1 MIRRYFLLVVF
12 LFINC
17 AGGLAFA
24 DIQQKINEAEKEYIS
39 NRFLN
44 AVFMFADNDKS
55 LLTGAKGIFALNGEQ
70 LKANEVMPIA
80 SATKPFTAAG
90 ILRLQEQKLLNV
102 NDKIYKYIDLE
113 MWQGKVPD
121 WAYKISIHN
130 LLTHSSG
137 IAEYFSFV
145 QLDLNMPKKELRK
158 KILQYVA
165 SKPLEISIGKKFK
178 YSNTNFVILGMIIE
192 KVTKK
197 DLSSFFQD
205 EFFKPLNMKS
215 TSFASYSEAARIQ
228 KNVVSSNYPVRYFLT
243 PNNSNKPI
251 FTPVT
256 ANFSAVPCADGGIIS
271 TPSDLVK
278 WYRALNEG
286 KLLSKRS
293 YKLMTTKYFFAKEVN
308 NRKTYMGYGIFLTN
322 FDSKHL
328 MVHFTGK
335 ALGVQSEV
343 GYVLPNNFY
352 FAILSN
358 TMVYI
363 PEGEKNKIDMS
374 NPLNQLEIFHFRDAV
389 IDAAVKDDEIVKPR

>member
-1 MIRRYFLLVVF
+1 MIRKVFLLVTF

-17 AGGLAFA
+17 ISNLVVAN
-24 DIQQKINEAEKEYIS
+24 IQQKIIEAEKEYIS

-44 AVFMFADNDKS
+44 AAFMFADDYKS
-55 LLTGAKGIFALNGEQ
+55 LLTAAKGIFALNGEQ

-102 NDKIYKYIDLE
+102 NDKIYKYIDAE

-121 WAYKISIHN
+121 WAHKISIHN

-145 QLDLNMPKKELRK
+145 KLDLNMSKKEARK
-158 KILQYVA
+158 KILGFVA

-178 YSNTNFVILGMIIE
+178 HSNTNFVILGMIIE
-192 KVTKK
+192 KVSKK
-197 DLSSFFQD
+197 DLSNFFQD

-228 KNVVSSNYPVRYFLT
+228 RNVVSSNYPVRYFIT

-256 ANFSAVPCADGGIIS
+256 SNFVAVPCADGRIIS
-271 TPSDLVK
+271 TPCDLIK
-278 WYRALNEG
+278 WYRALNQG
-286 KLLSKRS
+286 KILSKKS
-293 YKLMTTKYFFAKEVN
+293 YKLMTTKYFFAKEID
-308 NRKTYMGYGIFLTN
+308 NRKTYMGYGIYLTEL
-322 FDSKHL
+322 DSKHL
-328 MVHFTGK
+328 MIHYTGR

-343 GYVLPNNFY
+343 GYILPNNLY

-358 TMVYI
+358 TMVKI
-363 PEGEKNKIDMS
+363 PKEEKDKIDMS
-374 NPLNQLEIFHFRDAV
+374 NPLNQLGIVYFRDA
-389 IDAAVKDDEIVKPR
+389 IINAAIKDDVVVN